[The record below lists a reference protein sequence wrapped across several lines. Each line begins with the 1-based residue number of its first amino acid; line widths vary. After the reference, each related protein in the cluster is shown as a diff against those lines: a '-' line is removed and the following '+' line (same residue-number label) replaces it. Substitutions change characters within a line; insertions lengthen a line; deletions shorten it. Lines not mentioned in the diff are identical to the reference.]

1 MSRKCSTLH
10 LPLYKE
16 LMKSQIQAEGGRGVG
31 IAEMNI
37 NMVGRISTLVIS
49 ELTTMTLAGADIAGV
64 SPMPSNLGELAFG
77 GLAHLA

>member
-16 LMKSQIQAEGGRGVG
+16 QMKSQIKAEGGQGVG
-31 IAEMNI
+31 IAEMSI

-49 ELTTMTLAGADIAGV
+49 KSTTMTLARTDIAGV

-77 GLAHLA
+77 GLAHFA